1 MGRVIIQWVKLPGR
15 VPEGSDFGTWRKI
28 GEEEKM
34 GDGRGAR
41 GGGGSGRRKEPRE
54 ARVQS
59 Y

>member
-41 GGGGSGRRKEPRE
+41 GGGGSGRRK
-54 ARVQS
+54 
-59 Y
+59 